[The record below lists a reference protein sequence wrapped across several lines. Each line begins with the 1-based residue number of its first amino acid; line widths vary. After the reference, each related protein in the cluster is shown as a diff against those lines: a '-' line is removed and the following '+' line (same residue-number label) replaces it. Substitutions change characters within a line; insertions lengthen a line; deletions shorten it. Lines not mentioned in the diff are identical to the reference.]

1 MTEYQQGEKHK
12 ERDIPHA
19 TCITDNLN
27 RRAKQIK
34 EHLDQVLKVC
44 TDSYQNTENDVSS
57 LTMVG
62 RSWEG
67 VVNL

>member
-1 MTEYQQGEKHK
+1 MMEYQRGEKHK

-19 TCITDNLN
+19 TYMTDNLN

-44 TDSYQNTENDVSS
+44 ADAYWNTE
-57 LTMVG
+57 
-62 RSWEG
+62 
-67 VVNL
+67 